1 MLLVTCNE
9 VYIRLKHLANLT
21 KSCQICQNRCT
32 AVNISITVII
42 IVSASEK
49 VKYLGTIMLL
59 VTCNEVYIRLKQL
72 GESDKI
78 LPNLPKSLHCSKHL
92 HNNNTYCLCK

>member
-1 MLLVTCNE
+1 MRNISDSSSV
-9 VYIRLKHLANLT
+9 ANLP

-32 AVNISITVII
+32 AVNIFITIII

-72 GESDKI
+72 GESDEI
-78 LPNLPKSLHCSKHL
+78 LPNSPSQHG
-92 HNNNTYCLCK
+92 